1 MGNSTKQIREHIIRQ
16 IQVVLSE
23 SLQDVGSGT
32 MRILGDIPNSILDPE
47 DYLKSI
53 HPFVSEIK
61 EYLQKLH
68 LENKTCLV
76 AVKICR
82 PKHSYYNRP

>member
-1 MGNSTKQIREHIIRQ
+1 MDNSTKQIREHIIRQ

-23 SLQDVGSGT
+23 SLPDVGSGT

-53 HPFVSEIK
+53 HPFLSEIE
-61 EYLQKLH
+61 EYLQKYIRRLR
-68 LENKTCLV
+68 LV
-76 AVKICR
+76 WSLSKSAAGNTPIL
-82 PKHSYYNRP
+82 